1 MIVCIPCIQSL
12 KIPKLLCIF
21 LNPDT
26 INSTS
31 ATEVVKLA
39 SKFPNIIAPS
49 ELQSL
54 DNEWRELQFMNSND
68 MPTYT
73 KGRKDILSFWGSL
86 GKMMD
91 TSG

>member
-1 MIVCIPCIQSL
+1 MHT
-12 KIPKLLCIF
+12 IPKLLCIF

-49 ELQSL
+49 ELHSL

-73 KGRKDILSFWGSL
+73 KGRKDILLFWGSP